1 MATEVEL
8 QLLARVRAHEVL
20 IQNLLRLVFNND
32 ADAIRDFAA
41 RQHACLD
48 TSRFSDFQPAMSARL
63 SYEAQEAI
71 AKTLEGAILLSES
84 QKLKQ
89 PSAKPEA

>member
-8 QLLARVRAHEVL
+8 QLIARLRAHEIL

-32 ADAIRDFAA
+32 SDAIRDFAA

-48 TSRFSDFQPAMSARL
+48 TTRFSDFQPAMSARL

-71 AKTLEGAILLSES
+71 AKILEGAILLSETQQS
-84 QKLKQ
+84 RK